1 MNIRGKEYDEQQ
13 FAADIQK
20 HMIDWLWPLPP
31 RAPEPDL
38 KGARPSDFKLA
49 KEGLTLY
56 FAQNLD
62 IRDLE
67 YFRICYNNT
76 MLVSY
81 PYMRP
86 ATVAGRDGKCV
97 RVFFPWGKKPHQR
110 FR

>member
-1 MNIRGKEYDEQQ
+1 MNIRGREYEEQQ
-13 FAADIQK
+13 FNSDIQNC
-20 HMIDWLWPLPP
+20 MIDWLWPLPP
-31 RAPEPDL
+31 HAPQSDL
-38 KGARPSDFKLA
+38 KGARPSDFKLE

-56 FAQNLD
+56 FDKNLD

-86 ATVAGRDGKCV
+86 ATVAGMDGQRVK
-97 RVFFPWGKKPHQR
+97 VFFPWGKKPHQR
-110 FR
+110 NW

>member
-13 FAADIQK
+13 FNSDTQR
-20 HMIDWLWPLPP
+20 HIDWLWPLPP
-31 RAPEPDL
+31 RSPEPDL
-38 KGARPSDFKLA
+38 KGSRPSGFKLE

-56 FAQNLD
+56 FDQDLD

-76 MLVSY
+76 MLTQY

-86 ATVAGRDGKCV
+86 ATVAGMEGKCV
-97 RVFFPWGKKPHQR
+97 RVLFPWGKKPHQR
-110 FR
+110 YR

>member
-13 FAADIQK
+13 FTSDIQK

-31 RAPEPDL
+31 HAPQPDL
-38 KGARPSDFKLA
+38 KGARPSGFKLA

-56 FAQNLD
+56 FDRNLD

-76 MLVSY
+76 MLIDY

-110 FR
+110 YR

>member
-1 MNIRGKEYDEQQ
+1 MSIRGREYDEQQ
-13 FAADIQK
+13 FNSDIQNC
-20 HMIDWLWPLPP
+20 MIDWLWPLPP
-31 RAPEPDL
+31 HAPQSDL
-38 KGARPSDFKLA
+38 KGARPSDFKLE

-56 FAQNLD
+56 FDKNLD

-86 ATVAGRDGKCV
+86 ATVAGMDGQRVK
-97 RVFFPWGKKPHQR
+97 VFFPWGKKPHQR
-110 FR
+110 NW